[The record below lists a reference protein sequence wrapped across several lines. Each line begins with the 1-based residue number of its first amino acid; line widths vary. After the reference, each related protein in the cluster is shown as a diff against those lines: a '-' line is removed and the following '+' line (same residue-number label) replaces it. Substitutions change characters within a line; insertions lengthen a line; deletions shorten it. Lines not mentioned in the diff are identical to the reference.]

1 MDKMKK
7 EKKLSGEDLKMNRFL
22 VSLIV
27 LAIIVMLFVLILFFC
42 TFGGFPNQKTSEDI
56 IDLIASWGTIGDY
69 FGGLLNPVL
78 GFCSFMALLY
88 TIDLQNK
95 QLKKTDAQLEQNK
108 IALEQNAKAL
118 ELNNKELKNSNQQL
132 ELSSK
137 AQAEMEKTQR
147 LQQFENLF
155 TYMANEL
162 SKIYDVWHNVSNSV
176 SASYVL
182 TRSHG
187 STYSHSDARNFL
199 RSEHK
204 LVRFFMY
211 LYQILKLIDDQPSE
225 RIDSNGKKRY
235 SNIIRSSMDNET
247 LQLIFLNCLMFDKL
261 DDDFIK
267 YQILLEKYNFFEH
280 MTFYDK
286 QDKEYNY
293 YFLCLI
299 DNYNISAYGKNYYLR
314 NIPKN
319 ILSKAIS
326 QRNDYQI
333 KPVSENSN
341 VFIELELNENRIS
354 AYEKSSG
361 EYITSFDLSSFT
373 AIKTEYQNFSETI
386 VFTSLEF
393 IYDFDEICFNL
404 IFNKNFNN
412 FSLICTNNT
421 KNITDEFVFDRGKPT
436 II

>member
-162 SKIYDVWHNVSNSV
+162 SKIYDVWHNVSSSV

-182 TRSHG
+182 RRSYG
-187 STYSHSDARNFL
+187 TTYSHSDARNFL

-247 LQLIFLNCLMFDKL
+247 LQLIFLNCLCFDKSI
-261 DDDFIK
+261 DEDFEK
-267 YQILLEKYNFFEH
+267 YKKLLEKYNFFEH
-280 MTFYDK
+280 MKFDSTIINK
-286 QDKEYNY
+286 NY
-293 YFLCLI
+293 YSYIYYYYLI
-299 DNYNISAYGKNYYLR
+299 GNYDISAYGNNYYLK
-314 NIPKN
+314 NIPKDF
-319 ILSKAIS
+319 LSEVIF

-341 VFIELELNENRIS
+341 VFIKLELNENRIS

-361 EYITSFDLSSFT
+361 EYINSFDLSSFT
-373 AIKTEYQNFSETI
+373 AIKTEYQNLSESI
-386 VFTSLEF
+386 VFENLQF
-393 IYDFDEICFNL
+393 IYDLDGVHLSL
-404 IFNKNFNN
+404 IFGSLYT
-412 FSLICTNNT
+412 FSLVFNDRK
-421 KNITDEFVFDRGKPT
+421 KNVVESFEIVNSS
-436 II
+436 

>member
-1 MDKMKK
+1 MN
-7 EKKLSGEDLKMNRFL
+7 LS
-22 VSLIV
+22 V
-27 LAIIVMLFVLILFFC
+27 LM
-42 TFGGFPNQKTSEDI
+42 T
-56 IDLIASWGTIGDY
+56 
-69 FGGLLNPVL
+69 
-78 GFCSFMALLY
+78 
-88 TIDLQNK
+88 
-95 QLKKTDAQLEQNK
+95 
-108 IALEQNAKAL
+108 
-118 ELNNKELKNSNQQL
+118 
-132 ELSSK
+132 
-137 AQAEMEKTQR
+137 
-147 LQQFENLF
+147 
-155 TYMANEL
+155 
-162 SKIYDVWHNVSNSV
+162 
-176 SASYVL
+176 
-182 TRSHG
+182 
-187 STYSHSDARNFL
+187 
-199 RSEHK
+199 
-204 LVRFFMY
+204 
-211 LYQILKLIDDQPSE
+211 
-225 RIDSNGKKRY
+225 KKRY

-247 LQLIFLNCLMFDKL
+247 LQLIFLNCLIFDKL

-393 IYDFDEICFNL
+393 IYDFDEICLNL